1 MERKLELK
9 TVDTLDLDEIKST
22 IEEGKE
28 LTEAKVEK
36 TLDYSNLKS
45 HYSIWCTRRELNS

>member
-1 MERKLELK
+1 MEKKLELK
-9 TVDTLDLDEIKST
+9 TLDTLDLGEIKST

-36 TLDYSNLKS
+36 TLDYSKLTKEQS
-45 HYSIWCTRRELNS
+45 WKPKRR